1 MIHYLTEEEIVAIN
15 MIIIQNFSPNEQIG
29 IKSPELLNSTVN
41 RPKQSAFGE
50 DAYLTIFDKAIAL
63 FESIAKNHVF
73 QNANKRTALVSLI
86 QFLEYNEY
94 EFVMPEKDAEDF
106 TVDVVNH
113 RFEFYEMIEI
123 IKNNTNKKV

>member
-15 MIIIQNFSPNEQIG
+15 LIIIQNFSPKEQIG

-73 QNANKRTALVSLI
+73 QNAHKCTAFASLI
-86 QFLEYNEY
+86 QFLEYNGY
-94 EFVMPEKDAEDF
+94 EFVMPEKDAENF

-113 RFEFYEMIEI
+113 KFEFFEMVEI
-123 IKNNTNKKV
+123 IKSNTKQK

>member
-15 MIIIQNFSPNEQIG
+15 MIIIQNFSPKEQIG
-29 IKSPELLNSTVN
+29 IKSPELLNSSVN

-50 DAYLTIFDKAIAL
+50 EAYLTIFDKAIAL

-73 QNANKRTALVSLI
+73 QNANKRTAFASLI
-86 QFLEYNEY
+86 QFLEYNGY
-94 EFVMPEKDAEDF
+94 DFVMPEKNAEDF

-113 RFEFYEMIEI
+113 KFEFFEMVEI
-123 IKNNTNKKV
+123 IKSNTKQKI

>member
-1 MIHYLTEEEIVAIN
+1 MIHFLTEEEIVAIN

-29 IKSPELLNSTVN
+29 IKSPELLNSSVN

-73 QNANKRTALVSLI
+73 QNANKRTAFASLV
-86 QFLEYNEY
+86 QFLEYNGY
-94 EFVMPEKDAEDF
+94 EFVMSEKDAENF

-113 RFEFYEMIEI
+113 KYEFFEMVEAIKSNTIKMI
-123 IKNNTNKKV
+123 